1 VKSKTLKNPEI
12 SEEKMK
18 SLRSLFLLPLT
29 IVAFL
34 VAGTA
39 ANADPLSIT
48 LDSPYQNVGPGQTVT
63 FTATITNLDPTDTMY
78 LNGDSFNLD
87 APLSLDDSG
96 FWNNSPFSL
105 DPSSSSGDIEL
116 FTVSAPF
123 DAVGLYS
130 GSFEILGGDP
140 SDFTD
145 VVGSA
150 TFNVNVTPEPSSL
163 LLLGSG
169 LMGLA
174 TTVRRRRAQQRAQ
187 RA

>member
-1 VKSKTLKNPEI
+1 
-12 SEEKMK
+12 MK
-18 SLRSLFLLPLT
+18 SLRSLLLLPLT

-34 VAGTA
+34 VAATA

-48 LDSPYQNVGPGQTVT
+48 FDSPYQNVAQGGTVT
-63 FTATITNLDPTDTMY
+63 FTVTVTNLDPTNTVY

-96 FWNNSPFSL
+96 FWDNSPLSL
-105 DPSSSSGDIEL
+105 GPSSSSGDFEL

-150 TFNVNVTPEPSSL
+150 NFNVNVTPEPSTL

-169 LMGLA
+169 LVGLA
-174 TTVRRRRAQQRAQ
+174 TTVRRRRAQRA
-187 RA
+187 